1 MATPI
6 WKDYEVTLG
15 TGDYAEYT
23 IRTSTSATDTIYT
36 GKAWKKPGE
45 SSVTIIIND
54 ICADYMGQQLPDLEP
69 LNNGIQSCSTYIRT
83 FYVYVGSTQKAAVE
97 FLYDYSYD
105 YSLANSLSP
114 YSMADPIDGRL
125 DYRMPLVVTMR
136 MGTATMHYYNT
147 IHSFNDDFNDDF
159 QGLNDVPT
167 SLSGLGNFVLKAS
180 SDNLGKSVT
189 IQETSGWTTYRFED
203 TCAKFALYYVNEY
216 GGWDALVMKGGYKK
230 VDKYKRYEMKRSY
243 NNAVASNRGRFNYA
257 NEETFSYD
265 LRTALLSDS
274 EASRMHHL
282 LGSTMVY
289 MYDLETGI
297 LQPVVITDNSCEYKT
312 YKNNGLKMPQY
323 TIEVEIAKDQTRR

>member
-6 WKDYEVTLG
+6 WKDFEVTLG

-45 SSVTIIIND
+45 TSVKIIIND
-54 ICADYMGQQLPDLEP
+54 ICADYMRQSLPD
-69 LNNGIQSCSTYIRT
+69 ISTTGLKACNTYNKT
-83 FYVYVGSTQKAAVE
+83 FFVYVGDTQKASVL
-97 FLYDYSYD
+97 FWLDYSYD
-105 YSLANSLSP
+105 YAIAGNDYLLS
-114 YSMADPIDGRL
+114 DPIDGEL
-125 DYRMPLVVTMR
+125 DYRMPIIHTMR
-136 MGTATMHYYNT
+136 YNT
-147 IHSFNDDFNDDF
+147 GTVDYGRASFNSDFNFDF
-159 QGLNDVPT
+159 DILPG
-167 SLSGLGNFVLKAS
+167 
-180 SDNLGKSVT
+180 VT
-189 IQETSGWTTYRFED
+189 IVGWGNYVHLLTSADIDRDIRIIELVGETNYHIIDS
-203 TCAKFALYYVNEY
+203 CAKFALYYVNEY

-312 YKNNGLKMPQY
+312 YKNNGLKMSQY